1 MSYKLVLKERFI
13 KKSIKLL
20 KKNPNLKEQFN
31 KTIKLLENDPFYPS
45 LRLHKLKGTLKEYYS
60 VSINMSYRIVI
71 DLIIIEDKIILL
83 DIGNHDEIY

>member
-31 KTIKLLENDPFYPS
+31 KTLKLLEKGPFYPS
-45 LRLHKLKGTLKEYYS
+45 LRLHKLKGSLKEYYS

-71 DLIIIEDKIILL
+71 DLIIIDNKIILL
-83 DIGNHDEIY
+83 NIGNQDEVY